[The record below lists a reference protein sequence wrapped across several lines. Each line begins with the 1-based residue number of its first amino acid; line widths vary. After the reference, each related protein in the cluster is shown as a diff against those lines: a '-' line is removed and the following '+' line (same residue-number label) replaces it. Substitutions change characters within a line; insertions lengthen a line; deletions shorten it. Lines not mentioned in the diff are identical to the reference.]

1 MTDKTD
7 FNSWDGRDSNA
18 ATFGKFDV
26 SGWLRRIEDDDQRDP
41 HDHYRLVEGEDG
53 LALYA

>member
-1 MTDKTD
+1 MTDNTD
-7 FNSWDGRDSNA
+7 FNSWVDQNSDA

-41 HDHYRLVEGEDG
+41 RDHYRLVEGEDG

>member
-1 MTDKTD
+1 MTDKAD
-7 FNSWDGRDSNA
+7 FNQWGDRPGDVL
-18 ATFGKFDV
+18 TFGKFDV

-41 HDHYRLVEGEDG
+41 RDHYRLVEGEDG